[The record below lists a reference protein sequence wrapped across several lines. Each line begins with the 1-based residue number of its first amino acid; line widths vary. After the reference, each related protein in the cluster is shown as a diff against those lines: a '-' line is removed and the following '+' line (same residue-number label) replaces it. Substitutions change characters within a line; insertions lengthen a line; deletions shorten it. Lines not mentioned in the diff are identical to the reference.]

1 MTIIAL
7 KGAAVT
13 NLHVANNIGGAEY
26 VRISNISAA
35 EKLITVATV
44 LVDSELPLH
53 NTYPGTVTLESLQS
67 VVIQKGTTDTVQVPG
82 DNATTAHATA
92 VSIVTS

>member
-44 LVDSELPLH
+44 GTPLH

-67 VVIQKGTTDTVQVPG
+67 VIIQKGTTDTVQIPG